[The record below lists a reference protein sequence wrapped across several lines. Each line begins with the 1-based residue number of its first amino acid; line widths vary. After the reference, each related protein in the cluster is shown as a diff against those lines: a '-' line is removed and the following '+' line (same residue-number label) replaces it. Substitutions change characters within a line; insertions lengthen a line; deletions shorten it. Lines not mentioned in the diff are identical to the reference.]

1 MSLRE
6 NSRNISSYDMR
17 EESQPRLLKSDE
29 RQYRVESSC
38 ELLPWLTSPPLGF
51 SHKRAKDLLRF
62 RAVHVQNRGRVRH
75 DTQLETGDVV
85 TIALHRTPSVPT
97 LNKPGAKDFGLKI
110 LHLDEA
116 IVVVDK
122 PSGLLSMGS
131 EREKEKTVHRI
142 LNEYLKTLTKSRD
155 QQAFIVHRLDRETSG
170 LMVLARSVSA
180 QAVLQENWKQVTKKY
195 FVVVEGVPLES
206 EGTLTDHLAEGKSLM
221 VRRVA
226 KGGEIAITHYR
237 VIDKSREMALLE
249 ITLETGRKH
258 QIRVQLAALGHP
270 VAGDRK
276 YGARTD
282 PGRLALHSCELRF
295 THPVSGAPMEF
306 RSALPSRLRRLIARS

>member
-1 MSLRE
+1 
-6 NSRNISSYDMR
+6 MR
-17 EESQPRLLKSDE
+17 EPSQPRPVTSGE
-29 RQYRVESSC
+29 RQYRVESRC
-38 ELLPWLTSPPLGF
+38 ELLPWLTTAPLGL

-62 RAVHVQNRGRVRH
+62 RAIHVRNKGRVRH
-75 DTQLETGDVV
+75 DTQLEAGDVV
-85 TIALHRTPSVPT
+85 TIALHKTPSVPT

-142 LNEYLKTLTKSRD
+142 LNEYLKILTKSRE

-170 LMVLARSVSA
+170 LMVLAGRVSA

-195 FVVVEGVPLES
+195 FVVVEGVPSEA

-226 KGGEIAITHYR
+226 KGGDIAITHYR
-237 VIDKSREMALLE
+237 LIDKSREMALLE

-258 QIRVQLAALGHP
+258 QIRVQLAGLGHP

-282 PGRLALHSCELRF
+282 PGRLALHSCELKF
-295 THPVSGAPMEF
+295 THPVSSAPMEF
-306 RSALPSRLRRLIARS
+306 RSPLPSRLRRLIARS